1 MTIEEKKVLAALHI
15 MELTPDHTITRL
27 ELKERFLSL
36 SEKYMDHI
44 EKYNKMKNAYDY
56 LYDDMDSRGCKY
68 LVDFLIT

>member
-36 SEKYMDHI
+36 SENLFFRPFH
-44 EKYNKMKNAYDY
+44 
-56 LYDDMDSRGCKY
+56 
-68 LVDFLIT
+68 